1 MYLPISLRRYDGML
15 HSSDWYRTLVEGVA
29 KGTVPDNTGPVPV
42 DGFDAWDA
50 IVSGTES
57 PRNEVVHQVRCCFF
71 SLLFLPPFDGDHF
84 DAA

>member
-1 MYLPISLRRYDGML
+1 MIGLPFPLGRYDGML

-50 IVSGTES
+50 IVRGTES
-57 PRNEVVHQVRCCFF
+57 PRSEVVHQVSRYFFCFVF
-71 SLLFLPPFDGDHF
+71 SFISARWRLL
-84 DAA
+84 